1 VIWLKGH
8 NMKLKI
14 KLISFFLITFLLGIF
29 SPRIAFADTF
39 TLSGNI
45 SVASG
50 ADIVSASIDVKDIN
64 TNASVG
70 STITDGLGN
79 YTLVLNG
86 GTYDVQVTPPA
97 GSNFSSAIA
106 LSQSITVDTV
116 LNFVLVPAGTVTLS
130 GYVYDSLGN
139 AIPGQDIELINSS
152 TNGLVDSSKTDSLGA
167 YSLQVVAGTYLLRI
181 LGGTNNLSLAAPQE
195 YSLFVNNY
203 ALNQSKI
210 LDIILPTKKVTVHTQ
225 DASGSPL
232 NNVRIKAQG
241 SGTGYSIGG
250 DITFA
255 FGFSRYDDLAFT
267 NISGDAILWLMP
279 NQGNFSPYT
288 FTAIPPSGSGFLQT
302 NLSNIVIT
310 SDTTQIITLTQPVV
324 LSGHVYDSLGNVM
337 SGQPIE
343 LLNQSTNQLVGTST
357 TDSLGVYSIQVT
369 AGTYFLRILGGT
381 SNFSVAAPQEY
392 SLFVNNYSLT
402 QNTVLDITVP
412 ARKVTVQVQDGS
424 GNPVSNV
431 QIATQGSGTGYSIG
445 GNITSAFGNSKYSNI
460 STDSSG
466 SAILWLFP
474 TQGNASLYVFT
485 AIPPSGSPFLT
496 KILSNISVTTDM
508 NVTITLQQPVTLNG
522 RIYDRAGNILP
533 NQTVLLIDP
542 STNAEIGSA
551 NSDGS
556 GNYLLAVSSGTY
568 TLIVRATNNDS
579 SLNAP
584 QQYDLYKNSFSLNQ
598 DTTLD
603 TVLPVKKVTI
613 HVQDQANNPVSNI
626 DIKAEGSGSGYSIGG
641 GITDAFGFS
650 KYNSGAMTDSSGDVI
665 LWLFPTQGNASPY
678 TFTATPPSGTIY
690 LPFTLNNI
698 VVSGDQTEIISLQ
711 FIHDAPVTTATL
723 SPNADNQGNYSD
735 PTTVI
740 LSATVA
746 SGFTI
751 ANTYYTVD
759 GRVQQTYTSPF
770 TVSGG
775 GEHTITYW
783 SIDNVGVPESPKTKT
798 FTIHVNQAPIVSSI
812 SNTTLNEGDTYSAL
826 GSFTDPDSISWT
838 ATVDYGDGSGVQ
850 PLTLSGTNFS
860 LSHLYKDNG
869 TYTVIVSVTDNQ
881 GVIGDTT
888 STITVNNVNPN
899 VSAITASTSP
909 VQVGT
914 QITASASFTD
924 PGVLDTHTASWNWGD
939 GTTSGTV
946 TELNGSGSV
955 SDTHTYTSAGVYTIT
970 LTVTDK
976 DGGIGTSTFQ
986 YVVVYDPG
994 AGYVTGA
1001 GTITSPTGAY
1011 TQDPSL
1017 SGKAIFGFVSKY
1029 QNGANQP
1036 TGSTQFRFIIAN
1048 FSFKSTS
1055 YDWLVVGGGRAQYK
1069 GSGTING
1076 SGDYGFILTSID
1088 GQING
1093 GGGLD
1098 KFRIKI
1104 IDKTTGN
1111 VLYDNQQGASDTSDP
1126 ATAIDSGSITIH
1138 N

>member
-1 VIWLKGH
+1 
-8 NMKLKI
+8 MKLKI

>member
-1 VIWLKGH
+1 MIWLKGH

>member
-1 VIWLKGH
+1 
-8 NMKLKI
+8 M
-14 KLISFFLITFLLGIF
+14 
-29 SPRIAFADTF
+29 
-39 TLSGNI
+39 
-45 SVASG
+45 
-50 ADIVSASIDVKDIN
+50 
-64 TNASVG
+64 
-70 STITDGLGN
+70 
-79 YTLVLNG
+79 
-86 GTYDVQVTPPA
+86 
-97 GSNFSSAIA
+97 
-106 LSQSITVDTV
+106 
-116 LNFVLVPAGTVTLS
+116 
-130 GYVYDSLGN
+130 
-139 AIPGQDIELINSS
+139 
-152 TNGLVDSSKTDSLGA
+152 
-167 YSLQVVAGTYLLRI
+167 
-181 LGGTNNLSLAAPQE
+181 
-195 YSLFVNNY
+195 
-203 ALNQSKI
+203 
-210 LDIILPTKKVTVHTQ
+210 
-225 DASGSPL
+225 
-232 NNVRIKAQG
+232 
-241 SGTGYSIGG
+241 
-250 DITFA
+250 
-255 FGFSRYDDLAFT
+255 
-267 NISGDAILWLMP
+267 
-279 NQGNFSPYT
+279 
-288 FTAIPPSGSGFLQT
+288 
-302 NLSNIVIT
+302 
-310 SDTTQIITLTQPVV
+310 
-324 LSGHVYDSLGNVM
+324 
-337 SGQPIE
+337 
-343 LLNQSTNQLVGTST
+343 
-357 TDSLGVYSIQVT
+357 
-369 AGTYFLRILGGT
+369 
-381 SNFSVAAPQEY
+381 
-392 SLFVNNYSLT
+392 
-402 QNTVLDITVP
+402 
-412 ARKVTVQVQDGS
+412 
-424 GNPVSNV
+424 
-431 QIATQGSGTGYSIG
+431 
-445 GNITSAFGNSKYSNI
+445 
-460 STDSSG
+460 
-466 SAILWLFP
+466 
-474 TQGNASLYVFT
+474 
-485 AIPPSGSPFLT
+485 
-496 KILSNISVTTDM
+496 
-508 NVTITLQQPVTLNG
+508 
-522 RIYDRAGNILP
+522 
-533 NQTVLLIDP
+533 
-542 STNAEIGSA
+542 
-551 NSDGS
+551 
-556 GNYLLAVSSGTY
+556 SSGTY